1 MHLLPGVLTLLL
13 AAGPAAAGI
22 SDLAGAWQGT
32 VVTTPDNCAWK
43 VNASAKERNGLLMGN
58 FSYSGPCAKGV
69 GTGLFTASPEE
80 GGCYAVSAGVRGLP
94 KMNFTACFV
103 NENHLTFESLLLSGS
118 LKLTPDKRSAAFIA
132 SSPLGSARGTLKK
145 IFSPPSSAGKKGSK
159 GAPDAKTKPLK
170 PPTLEIYD
178 GSRQGSPQRP

>member
-1 MHLLPGVLTLLL
+1 MHLLPGLLTLLL

-22 SDLAGAWQGT
+22 ADLAGAWQGT

-43 VNASAKERNGLLMGN
+43 VTASAKERDGVLMGN
-58 FSYSGPCAKGV
+58 FSYSGPCAKGI
-69 GTGLFTASPEE
+69 GTGLFTARPLE
-80 GGCYAVSAGVRGLP
+80 GGCYAVSAGVRNLP
-94 KMNFTACFV
+94 KMNFNACFV

-118 LKLTPDKRSAAFIA
+118 LKLSADKRSAAFIG

-145 IFSPPSSAGKKGSK
+145 ISNPPSSAGKKGKK
-159 GAPDAKTKPLK
+159 GAPDDETKNLK
-170 PPTLEIYD
+170 PPTLEIYG